1 MSRTMYDT
9 VEAQSAPAGASLLA
23 GYVNGRYANMDAL
36 RARYPHA
43 LLVGIAV
50 TADHDGGVVLDV
62 ERGDATPAEAPGWV
76 TRRRAAGVDPTV
88 YCSAS
93 VWPAV
98 RAAFHVA
105 HVAEPHYWIAQWDD
119 RAAVMPGAV
128 AKQYANHPGYDVSVV
143 AAYWPGVDP
152 HPGPPPVHAG
162 GTYTVKEGDNL
173 STIAAHH
180 GCTLAELEHVNPQI
194 HNYDLIFPGQV
205 IHLP

>member
-1 MSRTMYDT
+1 MTRTMYDT
-9 VEAQSAPAGASLLA
+9 VDAHSAPAGAGLLA
-23 GYVNGRYANMDAL
+23 GYVNGKYANMDAL
-36 RARYPHA
+36 RKRYPHA

-76 TRRRAAGVDPTV
+76 TMRRHDGVDPTV

-93 VWPAV
+93 IWPQV
-98 RAAFHVA
+98 RAAFHVE

-119 RAAVMPGAV
+119 RAVLPAGAV
-128 AKQYANHPGYDVSVV
+128 AKQYINTPGYDVSVV

-162 GTYTVKEGDNL
+162 GTYTVVEGDNL
-173 STIAAHH
+173 STIAVRH
-180 GCTLAELEHVNPQI
+180 GVSLTALEHVNPQI
-194 HNYDLIFPGQV
+194 RNYDLIFPGQV